1 MVVKKYYDSD
11 LAKYLRTNDYLIIKA
26 HGTVDETSKMIFTH
40 KQYSNARCNYASF
53 YKLMDSL
60 ILTHTFIFLGCGIDD
75 PDIELTLEN
84 ANFLYEGCP
93 PHYFVTAKD
102 SISESMRKI
111 LLTNRNLEVI
121 TYENTSGHHKELLD
135 NLKELAHIV
144 DERRNEL
151 SDTST
156 W

>member
-1 MVVKKYYDSD
+1 
-11 LAKYLRTNDYLIIKA
+11 
-26 HGTVDETSKMIFTH
+26 
-40 KQYSNARCNYASF
+40 
-53 YKLMDSL
+53 MDSL

-111 LLTNRNLEVI
+111 LLANRNLEVI